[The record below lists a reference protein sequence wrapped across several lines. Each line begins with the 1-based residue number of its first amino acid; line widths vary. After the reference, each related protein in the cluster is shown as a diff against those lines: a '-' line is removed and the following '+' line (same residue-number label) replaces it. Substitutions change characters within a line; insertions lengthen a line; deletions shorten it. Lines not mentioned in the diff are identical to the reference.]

1 MNSNRIGRLPKYA
14 YILNIL
20 LPLMAGLSVY
30 VMLRPDSYISL
41 LLSGPLH
48 ITYTEEPT
56 GIPHGILRLI
66 NNFGPDICW
75 SYSLTFAVHAA
86 LHDLRHSLFLTLSLS
101 SVVIILVE
109 SLQAFG
115 VLSGVFDPMDLI
127 LETATVITAALIL
140 ALFSRLKR
148 RHTHEKETSDPPQPR
163 PCHRFFHRNG
173 RRQRI
178 IG

>member
-1 MNSNRIGRLPKYA
+1 MNINSICRLPKHA

-20 LPLMAGLSVY
+20 LPLLAGLSVY
-30 VMLRPDSYISL
+30 VLLRPDSYVSL
-41 LLSGPLH
+41 ILSGSLY
-48 ITYTEEPT
+48 ITYPDTTPEMS
-56 GIPHGILRLI
+56 HGVLRFI

-86 LHDLRHSLFLTLSLS
+86 LHDLRRPLLFTLSIS

-115 VLSGVFDPMDLI
+115 VLSGVFDPLDLV
-127 LETATVITAALIL
+127 LETLSAITAALIL
-140 ALFSRLKR
+140 AFFSRKR
-148 RHTHEKETSDPPQPR
+148 RNTNEKENSDPPQPR